1 MKKPI
6 LPPSHSPAF
15 SDNHNLI
22 TQSTAIEA
30 YKSSIRNKELPLL
43 PLNKTGSLYATVRA
57 SWLWEMLTYCFSLI
71 CMIAVIAVLIFEDGK
86 QLDQWG
92 FPIGPNAMISFIVTL
107 AKSSFLLAMTET
119 ISQLKWLHYDGRS
132 NKLSDLKL
140 FDEASRGPLGSLRL
154 LFAKHKSNG
163 VLASSAAIIVVAAFF
178 IDSSVQL
185 VFSFPSR
192 GTPAPIQSAA
202 FQVAQVYNPDHH
214 ADAFFAQDYLGK
226 SGQPGPACTK
236 ATNT

>member
-6 LPPSHSPAF
+6 LPAFHSPAF
-15 SDNHNLI
+15 SDNHDHI
-22 TQSTAIEA
+22 TQSTRTEA
-30 YKSSIRNKELPLL
+30 YKSGIRNKALPLL
-43 PLNKTGSLYATVRA
+43 PLNKTGSLWATVRE
-57 SWLWEMLTYCFSLI
+57 SWLREILTYCFSLI

-86 QLDQWG
+86 QLDQWA
-92 FPIGPNAMISFIVTL
+92 FPIGPNAMISFIITL
-107 AKSSFLLAMTET
+107 AKSSFLLATTET

-140 FDEASRGPLGSLRL
+140 FDEASRGPLGSIRL

-163 VLASSAAIIVVAAFF
+163 VLTSSVAIVVIAAFF

-192 GTPAPIQSAA
+192 GTPASNQNAA
-202 FQVAQVYNPDHH
+202 FQIAQVYNPNHQ
-214 ADAFFAQDYLGK
+214 ANASFPQDYVGK
-226 SGQPGPACTK
+226 SCQPGQV
-236 ATNT
+236 